1 MQVRLIDDLYK
12 VLEAV
17 SVGSC
22 DVKEVQTTFRQDLRL
37 AAKASVFDF
46 WPLPKDDVASSTQ
59 PLTAYQ
65 LSSLLAQAI
74 NCSHLPE
81 TLNLL
86 EFLLKALPSRST
98 YNCPELLE
106 FLDLLANISIDRAT
120 PSICRDQLQQMLRPW
135 MQPVQRAL
143 AKLAPV
149 HLSVTSSADISTD
162 SQQHSP
168 ATVSIPHWLS
178 NTAGSYTEERPL
190 FEQMVCAVVK
200 LCCPHL
206 GCSLF
211 QLSASHH
218 CCTGVALL
226 AASASLSLFTHDRC
240 ACTTCLPLNSL
251 SSCVHACSKVTFVL
265 PCRPPMSGRLLLATL
280 KWLRRMT

>member
-1 MQVRLIDDLYK
+1 MQMQMRLIDDLYK

-22 DVKEVQTTFRQDLRL
+22 DVKEVQATFRQDLRL

-46 WPLPKDDVASSTQ
+46 WPLPKDETVSNCQ
-59 PLTAYQ
+59 LLTTYQ
-65 LSSLLAQAI
+65 LSSILDQAI
-74 NCSHLPE
+74 NSSHLLE

-86 EFLLKALPSRST
+86 QLLLKALPSRST
-98 YNCPELLE
+98 YNCPQLLE
-106 FLDLLANISIDRAT
+106 VLDLLANISRDHAT
-120 PSICRDQLQQMLRPW
+120 PGICRDQLQQTLRPW

-149 HLSVTSSADISTD
+149 HLSATSSADISTD
-162 SQQHSP
+162 SEQQSP
-168 ATVSIPHWLS
+168 TTVFIPHWLS
-178 NTAGSYTEERPL
+178 NTAGSYIEERPL

-206 GCSLF
+206 GCNLF

-218 CCTGVALL
+218 CCTGVALP
-226 AASASLSLFTHDRC
+226 AAYLPVLQVFHFLHMTGVLVQRV
-240 ACTTCLPLNSL
+240 CL
-251 SSCVHACSKVTFVL
+251 
-265 PCRPPMSGRLLLATL
+265 
-280 KWLRRMT
+280 